1 MLLYQRGARHHAVG
15 RDVQEH
21 FDAGVMRRAN
31 PAMQRPPNPGLTVAG
46 DQAEA
51 GVTHMALKE
60 AGLPSAGSSTEGSMV
75 A

>member
-31 PAMQRPPNPGLTVAG
+31 PAKQRPSGLTAAG

>member
-21 FDAGVMRRAN
+21 FDAGAVRRAN
-31 PAMQRPPNPGLTVAG
+31 PAMQRPSGLTAAG

>member
-1 MLLYQRGARHHAVG
+1 MLLDQRRARHHAVG

-31 PAMQRPPNPGLTVAG
+31 PAKQRPPRVDSTAG

-51 GVTHMALKE
+51 GVTHMVLKE